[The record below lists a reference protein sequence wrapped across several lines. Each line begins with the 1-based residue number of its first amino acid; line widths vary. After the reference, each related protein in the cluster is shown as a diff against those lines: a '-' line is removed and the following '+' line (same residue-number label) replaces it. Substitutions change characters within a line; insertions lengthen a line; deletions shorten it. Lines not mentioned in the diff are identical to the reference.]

1 MSLVYWDTMLFIYWL
16 EAHPQFGK
24 QVERIHKRMSQR
36 GDRLCT
42 SALTVGEVL
51 TGAYR
56 TGRTAEA
63 QQLRSYF
70 EGGDEV
76 RLLPFNAEAADRYAR
91 IRAQHK
97 VPPADAIHLATA
109 AVAQVDL
116 YVTNDAALKKLVID
130 GIRFMA
136 GLDGS
141 IF

>member
-24 QVERIHKRMSQR
+24 QVERIHQRMSQR
-36 GDRLCT
+36 GDQLCT
-42 SALTVGEVL
+42 SVLTLGEIL

-56 TGRTAEA
+56 AGRTAEA
-63 QQLRSYF
+63 QQIRHYF
-70 EGGDEV
+70 QGEEV
-76 RLLPFNAEAADRYAR
+76 RLLPFSEEAADRYAR

-97 VPPADAIHLATA
+97 MPPADAIHLATA
-109 AVAQVDL
+109 STAQVDL
-116 YVTNDAALKKLVID
+116 YITNDAASKKLVID
-130 GIRFMA
+130 GIHFIA